1 MKSRFEYRKEL
12 IEAAASAA
20 VRLLDSDRTGVR
32 WPFNATLNLLERA
45 WLDGHKVGSGEN
57 PKPEELR

>member
-1 MKSRFEYRKEL
+1 MKSRSEYRKEL
-12 IEAAASAA
+12 VEAAASAA
-20 VRLLDSDRTGVR
+20 VRLLDTDRTGVR

-45 WLDGHKVGSGEN
+45 WLDGHEAGSK

>member
-1 MKSRFEYRKEL
+1 MKSRSDYRKEL
-12 IEAAASAA
+12 VEAAASAA
-20 VRLLDSDRTGVR
+20 VRLLDTDRTGVR

-45 WLDGHKVGSGEN
+45 WLDGHAAGSK

>member
-1 MKSRFEYRKEL
+1 MMKSRSDYRREL
-12 IEAAASAA
+12 VEAAAAAA

-45 WLDGHKVGSGEN
+45 WLEGHKAGSK

>member
-1 MKSRFEYRKEL
+1 MMKSRSDYRKEL
-12 IEAAASAA
+12 VEAAASAA
-20 VRLLDSDRTGVR
+20 VRLLDTDRTGVR

-45 WLDGHKVGSGEN
+45 WLEGHKAGSK

>member
-1 MKSRFEYRKEL
+1 MKTKTEYRKEL
-12 IEAAASAA
+12 VEAAANAA
-20 VRLLDSDRTGVR
+20 VRLLDNDRTGVR

-45 WLDGHKVGSGEN
+45 WLDGYKTASK

>member
-12 IEAAASAA
+12 IEAAADAA

-45 WLDGHKVGSGEN
+45 WLDGHKAASK

>member
-1 MKSRFEYRKEL
+1 MMKSRSDYRKEL
-12 IEAAASAA
+12 VEAAADAA

-45 WLDGHKVGSGEN
+45 WLEGHKAGSK

>member
-1 MKSRFEYRKEL
+1 MMKSRSDYRREL
-12 IEAAASAA
+12 VEAAASAA

-45 WLDGHKVGSGEN
+45 WLEGHKAGSK